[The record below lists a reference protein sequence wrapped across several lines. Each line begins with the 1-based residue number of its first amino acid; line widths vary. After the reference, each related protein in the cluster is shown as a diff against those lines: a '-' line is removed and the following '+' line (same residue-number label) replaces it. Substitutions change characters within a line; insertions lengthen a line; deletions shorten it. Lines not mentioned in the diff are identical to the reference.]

1 MRFFGGSLQ
10 WGSDGICGHLLY
22 QHTAY
27 HLPGKGCDLQ
37 PGNSQGAWRAARVCI
52 RGCHGRRAHL
62 DSNQSLNFS
71 SISYYPK
78 DLQKRLTFSGCL
90 CPHLQSHS
98 IIFLIL
104 SMLSAVNTNIEQ
116 DKPALALQ
124 DLPPHPTP
132 KQMLNKWTSLLAQW
146 TQEMLWPKSPVGIS
160 WFLIQ

>member
-1 MRFFGGSLQ
+1 MGL
-10 WGSDGICGHLLY
+10 WWHLWTSALP
-22 QHTAY
+22 AY
-27 HLPGKGCDLQ
+27 GLPLARKRVWPAAWKQ
-37 PGNSQGAWRAARVCI
+37 PGRLESSRVCI